1 MKKFLVMLVML
12 VGVFA
17 MTGCGSRAVLSAI
30 SLKTRV
36 LWLRSWMNLKI
47 WMD

>member
-12 VGVFA
+12 VGV
-17 MTGCGSRAVLSAI
+17 LSAI
-30 SLKTRV
+30 LLKTRV

>member
-12 VGVFA
+12 VGVF
-17 MTGCGSRAVLSAI
+17 AVLSAI